1 MSNGVTILR
10 NLLFLTGRSALLE
23 DVSLSLSLI
32 FKREKEKKKK
42 KKRRENDG
50 WRRFDDVNAT
60 VGREEEEDE
69 IRGQSEKRNEACL
82 SSSFL
87 SGFFRDS
94 P

>member
-60 VGREEEEDE
+60 GGREEEDE